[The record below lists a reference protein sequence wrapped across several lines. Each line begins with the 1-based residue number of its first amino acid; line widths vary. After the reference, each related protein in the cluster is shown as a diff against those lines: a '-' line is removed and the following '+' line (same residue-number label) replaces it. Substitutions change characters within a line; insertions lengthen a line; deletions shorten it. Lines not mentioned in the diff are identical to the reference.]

1 MPGTDARNAG
11 FPGQPGL
18 SPLPGRNVEFHAGD
32 VTTDLEPLDLKECL
46 DLLRETA
53 VGRIAFVVDDFPVA
67 LPVNYRLVEQDDRTF
82 IVLRTRPGNVIDQA
96 PLRVAFQ
103 IDGVDSHRHGGW
115 SVLVRGTLGH
125 LEPASIHESNA
136 RYDPA
141 PWLDGRDA
149 WLAITPVSVTGRR
162 LDGAELE
169 WAFHLRA
176 YL

>member
-1 MPGTDARNAG
+1 MSG
-11 FPGQPGL
+11 
-18 SPLPGRNVEFHAGD
+18 
-32 VTTDLEPLDLKECL
+32 DLEPLDLKECL
-46 DLLRETA
+46 DSLRETA

-67 LPVNYRLVEQDDRTF
+67 LPVNFRLVEEGERIF
-82 IVLRTRPGNVIDQA
+82 IVVRTRPGNVIDEA

-103 IDGVDSHRHGGW
+103 IDGVDGFRNGGW
-115 SVLVRGTLGH
+115 SVLVRGTLDH
-125 LEPASIHESNA
+125 LEPAAIREHDA
-136 RYDPA
+136 CYDPA

-149 WLAITPVSVTGRR
+149 WLAITPVSITGRR